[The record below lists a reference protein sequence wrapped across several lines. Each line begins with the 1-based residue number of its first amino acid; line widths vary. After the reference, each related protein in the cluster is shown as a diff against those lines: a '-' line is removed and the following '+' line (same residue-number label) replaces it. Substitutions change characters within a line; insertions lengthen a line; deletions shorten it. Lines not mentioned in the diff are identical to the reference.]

1 MNVRRKYRK
10 GQLFLM
16 EVIISLTVL
25 FALVTILFSNQQ
37 LSPPPTTNNLDEI
50 GNNIL
55 NLLHED
61 DDLYDY
67 LVEANFSYYNLGLTL
82 LDSNNASKV
91 DIFNTIKSA
100 IPILANFKTFV
111 FRFNPVTSLW
121 DQIDII
127 NFEAYTPSGSDITQT
142 ELYIPGFNGI
152 FDQYRVQLSIWYEVQ
167 A

>member
-1 MNVRRKYRK
+1 MRLIRKYRR

-37 LSPPPTTNNLDEI
+37 LSPPPTSSNLDEV

-55 NLLHED
+55 NLLRD
-61 DDLYDY
+61 NDDLYEYITD
-67 LVEANFSYYNLGLTL
+67 ANYSYYDLGSTQF
-82 LDSNNASKV
+82 DSNNITKV
-91 DIFNTIKSA
+91 NIFETIESA

-111 FRFNPVTSLW
+111 FRFNPSTLLW

-142 ELYIPGFNGI
+142 ELYIPGFNGV
-152 FDQYRVQLSIWYEVQ
+152 FDEYRFQLSIWYEVQ
-167 A
+167 